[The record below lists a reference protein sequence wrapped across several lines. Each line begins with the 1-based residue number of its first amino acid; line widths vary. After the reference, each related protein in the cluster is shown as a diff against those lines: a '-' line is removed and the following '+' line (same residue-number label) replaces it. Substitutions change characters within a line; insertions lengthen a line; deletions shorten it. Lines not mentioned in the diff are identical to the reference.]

1 MRIACVDKSATD
13 RAKLQKFLDDA
24 YEKCRATIGHLTLA
38 QLYPVSQEE
47 LLLNSAPDA
56 IIVGG
61 GFSGEE
67 TYGVCREI
75 RETFSNVPLLVLI
88 QTNLY
93 SLRTLKRFE
102 PLCTEVLTYDDSPVR
117 LVHVLSSIERRKRNA
132 QTGKLVVVNGVKGG
146 VGTTSITAGLA
157 HAGQALGKST
167 VVFDLSTLGSLVQYM
182 GAHRYQSPDYTSI
195 LVDGITPDSAMV
207 ERCLTTAPNG
217 VTIFLPPAGGN
228 EVRELWL
235 RDQKRFEQTLH
246 IIEILRD
253 TYDVVLVDIAG
264 AEGVLVFGLF
274 ARADTR
280 LLVTSND
287 PAAIHLL
294 SSALSRSAE
303 IPGNSQVS
311 ILLTSLIEN
320 GLTKDDM
327 LDFLFAH
334 EHFQESM
341 ATLDPLPFDT
351 HGKDWVGTG
360 NTFYTE
366 CSPANQK
373 QLEHIFR
380 TLLLS
385 VEGLRSAHSKQENS
399 LRYWKTSYSRVSP
412 KKMLLPSLRAL
423 PLRALP
429 FFGKNPVGEASTT
442 SLLSPP
448 SSSVPTPTPLS
459 TIPAHI
465 DREQT
470 EKDRLLLYES
480 PQLVTDNHEN
490 NEERRL

>member
-13 RAKLQKFLDDA
+13 RAKLQKFLDNA
-24 YEKCRATIGHLTLA
+24 YEKCRDTIGHLTLA

-67 TYGVCREI
+67 SYGACREI
-75 RETFSNVPLLVLI
+75 HETFPSVPLLLLI

-102 PLCTEVLTYDDSPVR
+102 PLCAEVLTYDDSPVR
-117 LVHVLSSIERRKRNA
+117 LVHVLSSIERRKQNA
-132 QTGKLVVVNGVKGG
+132 QTGRLIVVNGVKGG
-146 VGTTSITAGLA
+146 VGTSSIVAGLA

-167 VVFDLSTLGSLVQYM
+167 VVFDLSSLGSLVQYM
-182 GAHRYQSPDYTSI
+182 GANRYQSPDYTSI
-195 LVDGITPDSAMV
+195 LVDGIIPDSAMV

-246 IIEILRD
+246 IIEILKD
-253 TYDVVLVDIAG
+253 KFDVILVDVAG

-274 ARADTR
+274 ARAETR

-294 SSALSRSAE
+294 SSALSRSVE
-303 IPGNSQVS
+303 IPGNSQLS
-311 ILLTSLIEN
+311 ILLTHLIEN
-320 GLTKDDM
+320 GLTKEDM

-334 EHFQESM
+334 EHFHESM
-341 ATLDPLPFDT
+341 ATLDPLPFDA

-366 CSPANQK
+366 CSTANQRR
-373 QLEHIFR
+373 LEHIFR

-385 VEGLRSAHSKQENS
+385 AEELRSAHSKRESS
-399 LRYWKTSYSRVSP
+399 LRNWKSSYSRIFP
-412 KKMLLPSLRAL
+412 RKTLLP

-429 FFGKNPVGEASTT
+429 
-442 SLLSPP
+442 
-448 SSSVPTPTPLS
+448 SSISS
-459 TIPAHI
+459 HSEPANAT
-465 DREQT
+465 REQT
-470 EKDRLLLYES
+470 DENRLLLYES
-480 PQLVTDNHEN
+480 PQLVTDN